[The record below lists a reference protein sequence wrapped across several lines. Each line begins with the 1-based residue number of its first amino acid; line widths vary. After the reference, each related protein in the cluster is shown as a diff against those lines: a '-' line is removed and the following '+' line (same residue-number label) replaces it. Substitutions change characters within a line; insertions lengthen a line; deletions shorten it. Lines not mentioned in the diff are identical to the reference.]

1 MVMAQRL
8 SLSLDDHARV
18 SAAVHA
24 AEQGTAGEIVTITA
38 DASDGYNDVAL
49 WWAIGT
55 AVVAVA
61 TLAAFPSFYA
71 NLLGLM
77 SNGWGTD
84 LTVAVALELALAL
97 LVLIFAIVRLS
108 LNHRPLRFA
117 LTPRIIRAQR
127 VRARALALFRVGAEA
142 RTAGRTGILIYVSLS
157 EHIAE
162 IIADQAIHSKVAP
175 GVWGDA
181 MADLIAEVRQGRLA
195 DGMIAAVRDVGVVLA
210 QHFPRADDDVNELPD
225 RLIEL

>member
-1 MVMAQRL
+1 MARQV
-8 SLSLDDHARV
+8 SLSADDHVRV
-18 SAAVHA
+18 SRAVHA

-38 DASDGYNDVAL
+38 DASDSYNDIAL

-61 TLAAFPSFYA
+61 TLAAFPGFYA

-97 LVLIFAIVRLS
+97 LVLIFALVRLS
-108 LNHRPLRFA
+108 LHYRPLRFA
-117 LTPRIIRAQR
+117 LTPRIIKAQR
-127 VRARALALFRVGAEA
+127 ARARALSCFKVGAEA
-142 RTAGRTGILIYVSLS
+142 RTSGRTGILIYISLA
-157 EHIAE
+157 EHVAE
-162 IIADQAIHSKVAP
+162 IIADEAIHGKVAP
-175 GVWGDA
+175 AVWGDA

-195 DGMIAAVRDVGVVLA
+195 DGIIAAVRDVGVILA
-210 QHFPRADDDVNELPD
+210 THFPRAQDDVNELPD

>member
-1 MVMAQRL
+1 MARRL
-8 SLSLDDHARV
+8 SLSLNDHVRV

-38 DASDGYNDVAL
+38 DASDSYNDVAL
-49 WWAIGT
+49 WWATGT

-61 TLAAFPSFYA
+61 TLAAFPGFYA

-77 SNGWGTD
+77 SNGWGAEFS
-84 LTVAVALELALAL
+84 VAVALELALAL

-108 LNHRPLRFA
+108 LNYHPLRFV

-127 VRARALALFRVGAEA
+127 VRARAVGYFKVGAES
-142 RTAGRTGILIYVSLS
+142 RTSGRTGILIYVSLA

-162 IIADQAIHSKVAP
+162 IIADEAIHGKVPPAA
-175 GVWGDA
+175 WGDA
-181 MADLIAEVRQGRLA
+181 MADLIAEIRQGRLA
-195 DGMIAAVRDVGVVLA
+195 DGMIAAVRDVGKILA
-210 QHFPRADDDVNELPD
+210 EHFPRADDDANELPD

>member
-1 MVMAQRL
+1 MARRL
-8 SLSLDDHARV
+8 SLSTDDHVRV

-38 DASDGYNDVAL
+38 DASDSYNDVAL

-61 TLAAFPSFYA
+61 TLAAFPGFYA

-77 SNGWGTD
+77 SNGWGAEFS
-84 LTVAVALELALAL
+84 VAVALELALAL

-108 LNHRPLRFA
+108 LNYHPLRFV

-127 VRARALALFRVGAEA
+127 VRARAVGYFKVGAES
-142 RTAGRTGILIYVSLS
+142 RTSGRTGILIYVSLA

-162 IIADQAIHSKVAP
+162 IIADEAIHGKVPPAA
-175 GVWGDA
+175 WGDA
-181 MADLIAEVRQGRLA
+181 MADLIAEIRQGRLA
-195 DGMIAAVRDVGVVLA
+195 DGMIAAVRDVGKILA
-210 QHFPRADDDVNELPD
+210 EHFPRADDDANELPD

>member
-1 MVMAQRL
+1 MAQRL
-8 SLSLDDHARV
+8 SLSLDDHVRV

-38 DASDGYNDVAL
+38 DASDSYNDVAL

-77 SNGWGTD
+77 SNGWGAE

-108 LNHRPLRFA
+108 LNYHPLRFV

-127 VRARALALFRVGAEA
+127 VRARAVGYFKVGAES
-142 RTAGRTGILIYVSLS
+142 RTSGRTGILIYVSLA

-162 IIADQAIHSKVAP
+162 IIADEAIHGKVPPAA
-175 GVWGDA
+175 WGDA
-181 MADLIAEVRQGRLA
+181 MADLIAEIRQGRLA
-195 DGMIAAVRDVGVVLA
+195 DGMIAAVRDVGKILA
-210 QHFPRADDDVNELPD
+210 EHFPRAGDDVNELPD

>member
-1 MVMAQRL
+1 MARIL
-8 SLSLDDHARV
+8 SLSLDDHVRV

-38 DASDGYNDVAL
+38 DASDSYNDVAL

-55 AVVAVA
+55 AVIAVA
-61 TLAAFPSFYA
+61 TLAAFPGFYA
-71 NLLGLM
+71 GLLSLM
-77 SNGWGTD
+77 TNGWGAE

-108 LNHRPLRFA
+108 LNYRPLRFV

-127 VRARALALFRVGAEA
+127 VRARALSYFKVGAEA
-142 RTAGRTGILIYVSLS
+142 RTLGRTGILIYISLA
-157 EHIAE
+157 EHVAE
-162 IIADQAIHSKVAP
+162 IIADDAIHGKVAP

-181 MADLIAEVRQGRLA
+181 MAHLIAEVREGRLA
-195 DGMIAAVRDVGVVLA
+195 DGMIAAVRDVGVILA
-210 QHFPRADDDVNELPD
+210 EHFPRADDDVNELPD